1 MTNDDEL
8 DLTPHEEAALPEGVA
23 VAGEGENVCQTCG
36 GSGEQDGQTCPECG
50 GSGKVIEKI
59 AGG

>member
-1 MTNDDEL
+1 MSDDEL
-8 DLTPHEEAALPEGVA
+8 DLTPDGGALPTEFPA
-23 VAGEGENVCQTCG
+23 VAGEGENVCPTCG
-36 GSGEQDGQTCPECG
+36 GSGKADGGECPECG